1 MPMGTVGLS
10 SFAPHGDVLVLTSNQ
25 LFFLDGT
32 SWYLRLEMN
41 ECLSIAQ
48 VEASVLVVGFL
59 FPRLFS
65 NE

>member
-32 SWYLRLEMN
+32 MMYLRLEMN

-48 VEASVLVVGFL
+48 VEACSCCSRCSCCQSLW
-59 FPRLFS
+59 
-65 NE
+65 